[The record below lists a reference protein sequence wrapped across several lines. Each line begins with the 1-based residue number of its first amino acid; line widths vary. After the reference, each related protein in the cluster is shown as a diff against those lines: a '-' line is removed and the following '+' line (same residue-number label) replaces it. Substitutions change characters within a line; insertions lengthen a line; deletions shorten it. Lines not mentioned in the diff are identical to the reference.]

1 MRTLLL
7 RLRSNFFKP
16 TEQVHWRRVL
26 KPVCCVNLSNSNS
39 SRAFLRNLATS
50 NCNTGILSII
60 RPYSSSPNVAAL
72 DGEKPHCNIGTIG
85 HVDHGKTTLTAAITR
100 VLSKKGLADFVSYDQ
115 IDRAPEEK
123 ARGITINA
131 CHIGYATPQ
140 RTYAHTDC
148 PGHADYI
155 KNMISGAS
163 QMDGAI
169 LVVAATDGQMPQT
182 REHLLLAKQ
191 VGIEKIIVFIN
202 KADLVD
208 QEVLELVEIEMRE
221 MLTDFGFDGL
231 NSPVICG
238 SALLALRD
246 DTSSFG
252 VPSIEKL
259 VDSID
264 SYVPTPKR
272 DFDSP
277 FILPIDNAFTVP
289 GRGTVVV
296 GTIKRGTIIKNAECD
311 LLGFNQN
318 IKTSVGDIQIFRKSI
333 PKAVAGEN
341 IGALLRGVKIS
352 SVERGMLLCA
362 QGSEDISN
370 HYLGSMY
377 LLSRAEGGRSK
388 PMLSKYIQ
396 QLFSV
401 TWNVPARIDMIPAN
415 SMLMPGEHAN
425 VRITLLRKMVM
436 TNGQAFT
443 IRENGATVATGMILE
458 RKPSIDLPKN
468 KLSKAIVN
476 YD

>member
-1 MRTLLL
+1 MRTFLL
-7 RLRSNFFKP
+7 RLGSNFFRP
-16 TEQVHWRRVL
+16 TEQHHWRRFL
-26 KPVCCVNLSNSNS
+26 NPVCCVNLSNCNS
-39 SRAFLRNLATS
+39 SRSFLRNLATS
-50 NCNTGILSII
+50 NCNTGLLGFI
-60 RPYSSSPNVAAL
+60 RPYSSSPNAAAL

-191 VGIEKIIVFIN
+191 V
-202 KADLVD
+202 
-208 QEVLELVEIEMRE
+208 EIEMRE

-246 DTSSFG
+246 DTSPFG

-370 HYLGSMY
+370 HFLGSMY

-415 SMLMPGEHAN
+415 NMLMPGEHAN